1 MVQPFCLARARRHHR
16 LRRAGP
22 VIAIAALSLSAAPAL
37 AAAAVSAAPPPPA
50 HSNPPAVVGG
60 AIQEEWTATDGA
72 SLSATLT
79 GWAQRAGWTVVW
91 ETDDDFR
98 LAAGGALEGDFPTAA
113 GGLIEA
119 FSHARPRLRAI
130 FYAGNKVLRVWTERN
145 EP

>member
-1 MVQPFCLARARRHHR
+1 M
-16 LRRAGP
+16 
-22 VIAIAALSLSAAPAL
+22 AIASTRPPRRIARLLLSGLVAGAPLPAL

-50 HSNPPAVVGG
+50 HSNPPAVVSS
-60 AIQEEWTATDGA
+60 AIQEEWTATADA
-72 SLSATLT
+72 SLSTTLT

-98 LAAGGALEGDFPTAA
+98 LSAGGALEGDFPTAA

>member
-1 MVQPFCLARARRHHR
+1 M
-16 LRRAGP
+16 
-22 VIAIAALSLSAAPAL
+22 AIAPTRPPRRIARLLLFGLIAGAPLPAL

-50 HSNPPAVVGG
+50 HSSPPAVVSS

-72 SLSATLT
+72 SLSTTLT

-98 LAAGGALEGDFPTAA
+98 LSAGGALEGDFPTAA

>member
-1 MVQPFCLARARRHHR
+1 MMLA
-16 LRRAGP
+16 L
-22 VIAIAALSLSAAPAL
+22 L
-37 AAAAVSAAPPPPA
+37 AAAAVSSAPPAATPSGPPA
-50 HSNPPAVVGG
+50 AALKAV
-60 AIQEEWTATDGA
+60 QEQWTATDGA
-72 SLSATLT
+72 PLSTTLT

-98 LAAGGALEGDFPTAA
+98 LAAGATLEGDFPTAA

-130 FYAGNKVLRVWTERN
+130 FYAGNRVLRVWTERN

>member
-1 MVQPFCLARARRHHR
+1 MMLA
-16 LRRAGP
+16 L
-22 VIAIAALSLSAAPAL
+22 L
-37 AAAAVSAAPPPPA
+37 AAAAVSAAPPPP
-50 HSNPPAVVGG
+50 SNAPAAASM
-60 AIQEEWTATDGA
+60 AIQEQWTATDGA

-98 LAAGGALEGDFPTAA
+98 LAAGATLAGDFQTAA

-119 FSHARPRLRAI
+119 FNHARPRLRAI
-130 FYAGNKVLRVWTERN
+130 FYGGNRVLRVWTERS

>member
-1 MVQPFCLARARRHHR
+1 MLT
-16 LRRAGP
+16 L
-22 VIAIAALSLSAAPAL
+22 L
-37 AAAAVSAAPPPPA
+37 AAAAVSSAPPLSTT
-50 HSNPPAVVGG
+50 SNPPAAVQK
-60 AIQEEWTATDGA
+60 AIDEQWAATVDA
-72 SLSATLT
+72 SLSTTLT

-98 LAAGGALEGDFPTAA
+98 LAAGATLEGDFPTAA

-119 FSHARPRLRAI
+119 FSHARPRLRAV

>member
-1 MVQPFCLARARRHHR
+1 MMLILLAAT
-16 LRRAGP
+16 A
-22 VIAIAALSLSAAPAL
+22 LSAAPP
-37 AAAAVSAAPPPPA
+37 AAAPASAPAAVLRP
-50 HSNPPAVVGG
+50 
-60 AIQEEWTATDGA
+60 IQEQWTAAAGA

-98 LAAGGALEGDFPTAA
+98 LAAGATLEGDFPTAA
-113 GGLIEA
+113 DGLIEA

>member
-1 MVQPFCLARARRHHR
+1 MMLA
-16 LRRAGP
+16 L
-22 VIAIAALSLSAAPAL
+22 L
-37 AAAAVSAAPPPPA
+37 AAAAVSSAPPAPTASGPPGLA
-50 HSNPPAVVGG
+50 PPS
-60 AIQEEWTATDGA
+60 IQEQWTATDGA
-72 SLSATLT
+72 SLSTTLT

-98 LAAGGALEGDFPTAA
+98 LAAGATLDGEFPKAA

-130 FYAGNKVLRVWTERN
+130 FYAGNKVLRVWTERD

>member
-1 MVQPFCLARARRHHR
+1 MFVPL
-16 LRRAGP
+16 
-22 VIAIAALSLSAAPAL
+22 L
-37 AAAAVSAAPPPPA
+37 AAATMSAASSPSTRPAPPPD
-50 HSNPPAVVGG
+50 VKT
-60 AIQEEWTATDGA
+60 AIQEQWTATDGA
-72 SLSATLT
+72 ALSATLT

-98 LAAGGALEGDFPTAA
+98 LAAGATLDGDFPAAA

-130 FYAGNKVLRVWTERN
+130 FYGGNRVLRVWTERN